1 MQYGHVVRKHAFVI
15 FTASRFPY
23 VYLCL
28 NLMTVQTSK
37 GKVSHSSKELVRRI
51 MAFEYKKLL
60 LLKSP
65 QNKAAPNIVIT
76 EKNKLS
82 QIYNLC
88 QGNYKIKLLVLQ
100 MSHCSMWCSSCK
112 NTSLDD
118 DNDDHKYILMGILNI
133 LFMELIL
140 CIVSVS

>member
-1 MQYGHVVRKHAFVI
+1 MNINDILKISKLCVMRLTENKKKSINSVLQYGHVVRKHAFVI

-51 MAFEYKKLL
+51 MAFEYKNLL

-82 QIYNLC
+82 QTYNLC

-100 MSHCSMWCSSCK
+100 MSHCSM
-112 NTSLDD
+112 
-118 DNDDHKYILMGILNI
+118 
-133 LFMELIL
+133 
-140 CIVSVS
+140 